1 MVKISSFEELKKLVI
16 DFFIQKGLYEEV
28 KSEDDVEEDGK
39 GGTKTRKIRFTRG
52 QQFAA
57 KVIKIT
63 FGLAVISIIIPG
75 IIEIL
80 FRHSYR
86 TRGKMI
92 LGNKGAVNHTFAET
106 RYFPKNLDEKLNDV
120 QIGIPTYDSL
130 KGDVALLWNIPNS
143 GSLVQS
149 IMTGCYHLILAAHK
163 GGAAGIDK
171 ALKITTV
178 DGHQYV
184 NVDLSIAPG
193 IERASSMG
201 LASSGLADVLVTG
214 HLHYASTLLL
224 DEFHHGVMFALI
236 RHPVEQSISTYRIYA
251 LRGKEQGGFEITVE
265 QYYNDRPHEQNWLVR
280 YLTNFR
286 YGEVTDEH
294 LELAREV
301 LRRKCVIGLYERIE
315 ESMQRFESM
324 FGWNV
329 DPARISQFETCQ
341 SDMIEAAEDRD
352 SSMSSELGDVGQE
365 GDAVWNFFLEKNSYD
380 MNLYE
385 YAKSLYEEQAS
396 LYE

>member
-1 MVKISSFEELKKLVI
+1 MQL
-16 DFFIQKGLYEEV
+16 Q
-28 KSEDDVEEDGK
+28 
-39 GGTKTRKIRFTRG
+39 
-52 QQFAA
+52 
-57 KVIKIT
+57 
-63 FGLAVISIIIPG
+63 
-75 IIEIL
+75 
-80 FRHSYR
+80 
-86 TRGKMI
+86 
-92 LGNKGAVNHTFAET
+92 
-106 RYFPKNLDEKLNDV
+106 
-120 QIGIPTYDSL
+120 
-130 KGDVALLWNIPNS
+130 
-143 GSLVQS
+143 
-149 IMTGCYHLILAAHK
+149 
-163 GGAAGIDK
+163 

-352 SSMSSELGDVGQE
+352 SNMSSELGDVGQE